1 MDRAGQE
8 ATAAVVANDICI
20 SSMPRKVSPGRL
32 HHLLELAF
40 HAVPA
45 LQGGIGL
52 LSSDGEL
59 LEHIT
64 YGLSEPSAHELEQS
78 AGLATLLQMVARLPA
93 PTRLR
98 SLTTAGLPAD
108 MPLPQ
113 GPFLGLPLTCTGRNR
128 GVLYLIRALNEPAF
142 NDREEDLLLPLGSWL
157 EQANLSEEARL
168 LNRLR
173 LLNAVAQAAAG
184 DLRLTS
190 ILEIT
195 LRELDRLL
203 PLHICAVWLAEEGI
217 GSQLSGGTKEPAA
230 DAAPPTRDP
239 KSLSP
244 ELLLAASSPASA
256 DMAAAL
262 GLLGGRRLPLEQVP
276 FASCLS
282 DGQALYADHWPA
294 ARGQEIRNPKSE
306 IRNPECAPSSDF
318 GFRISDLASPTP
330 DPWPLTPYFAVP
342 LRAGD
347 RCVGVLQS
355 VCTRP
360 AGFTG
365 EQIQLLYL
373 VADLLG
379 PAISN
384 CRLFGDLSEAYE
396 ELRVTQGQLIQ
407 AEKMRALG
415 ELAGGVAHEFNNSL
429 CGVLGFLE
437 LALLNKSLDP
447 ACRGFL
453 ESARTCASD
462 AAQTVRRVQD
472 FARWRRNDNNGQLL
486 DLNAVVRQT
495 ADLIRH
501 KWEGFAHSQG
511 QGIRLEVIT
520 GAAVPIAA
528 IPSELREVITNLAFN
543 AVDAMPSGGTLTL
556 RTWNTKTDVF
566 LAVSDTGVGIAE
578 SVRHRLFEP
587 FFTTKGERGS
597 GLGLSVA
604 FGIVRRHGGEIT
616 VESRE
621 GAGSTFTVRLPRAS
635 GDASPI
641 AAPPPS
647 AAPALRSLRILVVED
662 EESVRRF
669 LDNGLNRLG
678 HRPRL
683 VGNVPEGLA
692 ALGEETFD
700 VVLTDLGLPGPNG
713 EEMARRVAE
722 RSPPTPV
729 VLLTGWADQLHA
741 DKRSIPGVSRI
752 LAKPVTLDTLA
763 AALAGVVPA

>member
-1 MDRAGQE
+1 VSRTGEGVAG
-8 ATAAVVANDICI
+8 VLANDICI
-20 SSMPRKVSPGRL
+20 SGMPRKVSPGRL

-45 LQGGIGL
+45 VQGGIAL
-52 LSSDGEL
+52 LSSDGQL
-59 LEHIT
+59 VEHIT
-64 YGLSEPSAHELEQS
+64 YGMPDTSPGEVEHSAALVS
-78 AGLATLLQMVARLPA
+78 LLQMVVRLPA

-98 SLTTAGLPAD
+98 NLASAGLTED
-108 MPLPQ
+108 SPLAR
-113 GPFLGLPLTCTGRNR
+113 GPFLGLPLNSTGRNR
-128 GVLYLIRALNEPAF
+128 GVLYLIRSVGEESF
-142 NDREEDLLLPLGSWL
+142 NDREEDILLPLGSWL

-173 LLNAVAQAAAG
+173 LLNAVAQAGAG
-184 DLRLTS
+184 DLRLDS
-190 ILEIT
+190 ILEVT

-203 PLHICAVWLAEEGI
+203 PLHVCAVWLLEEGVKGSEQATGRSLPSAPELTLAATSAVS
-217 GSQLSGGTKEPAA
+217 GSQAESMGLTGGLRIPSDE
-230 DAAPPTRDP
+230 
-239 KSLSP
+239 S
-244 ELLLAASSPASA
+244 
-256 DMAAAL
+256 
-262 GLLGGRRLPLEQVP
+262 P

-282 DGQALYADHWPA
+282 DGQALYADLEPA
-294 ARGQEIRNPKSE
+294 DTLAEQLTQ
-306 IRNPECAPSSDF
+306 APLNQA
-318 GFRISDLASPTP
+318 LAAGGATSF
-330 DPWPLTPYFAVP
+330 FAVP

-347 RCVGVLQS
+347 RGIGVLQS

-384 CRLFGDLSEAYE
+384 CQLFGHLSAAYE
-396 ELRVTQGQLIQ
+396 ELRLTQGQLIQ

-472 FARWRRNDNNGQLL
+472 FARWRRNDTNGQLL
-486 DLNAVVRQT
+486 DINAVVRQT
-495 ADLIRH
+495 AELIRH
-501 KWEGFAHSQG
+501 KWEGVTQSQRPA
-511 QGIRLEVIT
+511 IRLEVVT
-520 GAAVPIAA
+520 GASAPIAA
-528 IPSELREVITNLAFN
+528 IPNELREVITNLAFN
-543 AVDAMPSGGTLTL
+543 AVDAMPQGGTLTL
-556 RTWNTKTDVF
+556 RTWDTPTNVF
-566 LAVSDTGVGIAE
+566 LAVSDTGIGIPE

-587 FFTTKGERGS
+587 FFTTKGERGT

-616 VESRE
+616 VESTE
-621 GAGSTFTVRLPRAS
+621 GAGSIFTVRLPR
-635 GDASPI
+635 SPGS
-641 AAPPPS
+641 APAS
-647 AAPALRSLRILVVED
+647 AASAGAPVAPSSRSLRILVVED

-669 LDNGLNRLG
+669 LDNALNRMG
-678 HRPRL
+678 HHPRMTC
-683 VGNVPEGLA
+683 NVSEASDALA
-692 ALGEETFD
+692 EETFD

-722 RSPPTPV
+722 RSPRTPV
-729 VLLTGWADQLHA
+729 VLLTGWADQLNA
-741 DKRSIPGVSRI
+741 EKRMIQGVSRI
-752 LAKPVTLDTLA
+752 LGKPVTLDTLV
-763 AALAGVVPA
+763 AALACVVPA